1 VKFNRNLTLLVL
13 LLFISSRGK
22 KIGHDID
29 FLITSPGP
37 REDDD
42 LLHKV
47 VDLWKKQV

>member
-1 VKFNRNLTLLVL
+1 MKFNRNLTLSAF
-13 LLFISSRGK
+13 LLFMASRGK

-37 REDDD
+37 REDDE
-42 LLHKV
+42 LLHKI